1 MFADT
6 GHKLYSIHSTQKP
19 AIMCW
24 GMSVT
29 GERKEEYLLLLL
41 QLSLIL
47 LLLCYSVWV
56 VWRSLR
62 GKEKKR
68 GLNFV

>member
-1 MFADT
+1 
-6 GHKLYSIHSTQKP
+6 
-19 AIMCW
+19 MCW